1 MTWDWNDAAH
11 LLVLALIVASNL
23 CVWRAM
29 RVSDRMKKEKGE

>member
-1 MTWDWNDAAH
+1 MTLDWNGAAH

-29 RVSDRMKKEKGE
+29 RVSGRMKKEKGE

>member
-11 LLVLALIVASNL
+11 ILVHL